1 MPGRCVVGGC
11 SNGNDPK
18 RNTSLHNIPCYGD
31 DRTEAKARRKQWVD
45 FVKLK
50 RAKWEPTAASRVC
63 SVHFSNSED
72 FEAQFSIP
80 GVKRRR
86 ELNKGGDW
94 TYSCAEI
101 PQKFVG
107 RGRIIRQKSSP
118 GDVLRVAFL

>member
-11 SNGNDPK
+11 SNG
-18 RNTSLHNIPCYGD
+18 D
-31 DRTEAKARRKQWVD
+31 DRTEAKARRKQLVD
-45 FVKLK
+45 FVELK

-86 ELNKGGDW
+86 ELIKD
-94 TYSCAEI
+94 EI
-101 PQKFVG
+101 GPIPVQRFHRNLWEEEELSG
-107 RGRIIRQKSSP
+107 RSRRQ
-118 GDVLRVAFL
+118 VMF

>member
-11 SNGNDPK
+11 SNGNDPE
-18 RNTSLHNIPCYGD
+18 RNTSLHNIPRYGD

-80 GVKRRR
+80 GVKRSR
-86 ELNKGGDW
+86 ELIKDEVG
-94 TYSCAEI
+94 TYPGAEI

-107 RGRIIRQKSSP
+107 RRRIIRQKSSP
-118 GDVLRVAFL
+118 GDVLRVALL